1 MLAYP
6 RADPKL
12 LCVWNNENDP
22 APCALGKRQGSIAAA
37 CTVSSA
43 TSTSMASVQP
53 SPTAVGSVGFHVGG
67 LFTTNQDGSADNTIE
82 VIGTQNDLCSYVA
95 NNKNKYSALAV
106 DVEGVN
112 ATLTGFIRDPSE
124 INSTTVEFALL
135 TNSDPQLKPVGQ
147 PLCGVTSEPNF
158 AMVFTNSG
166 SGTFGRSK
174 VPSQM
179 EIGLMFDLAYK
190 DTIGNTGVCTP
201 SSSTTG
207 CKDAKG
213 KSFTMVGLLFCEVY
227 GNPTCCSNW

>member
-12 LCVWNNENDP
+12 LCVWNNENDLT
-22 APCALGKRQGSIAAA
+22 PCALGKRQGSIAAA

-43 TSTSMASVQP
+43 TSTSIASVQP
-53 SPTAVGSVGFHVGG
+53 SPTAVGSVGFHVVG

-112 ATLTGFIRDPSE
+112 ATLTGYIRDPSE
-124 INSTTVEFALL
+124 INSITAEFALL

-174 VPSQM
+174 VPS
-179 EIGLMFDLAYK
+179 
-190 DTIGNTGVCTP
+190 
-201 SSSTTG
+201 
-207 CKDAKG
+207 
-213 KSFTMVGLLFCEVY
+213 
-227 GNPTCCSNW
+227 